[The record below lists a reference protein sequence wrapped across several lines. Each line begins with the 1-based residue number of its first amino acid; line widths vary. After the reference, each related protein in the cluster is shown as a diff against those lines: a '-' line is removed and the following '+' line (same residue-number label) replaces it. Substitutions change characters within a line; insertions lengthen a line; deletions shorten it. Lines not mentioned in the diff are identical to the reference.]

1 MDLIN
6 TLIVSIYLV
15 ISIILIVY
23 NHTYIRRKESSIG
36 RDKEAVTTLKQ
47 HLTGSNIVI
56 ILGNIDSREVMSIVN
71 YLKRFVKEISRKNET
86 PGLEGKVRSSL

>member
-86 PGLEGKVRSSL
+86 PGLEG